1 MLQGYPGLLLSEAN
15 NLSFSAP
22 SGALISALSNV
33 STLHTSHCHHGPA
46 KSATLVLED
55 HSKGPEAL
63 QHFVKDDW
71 DMPSVGIF
79 QDLTWKQLEKKL
91 TKSFRLEI
99 PDFGS
104 LNLKQSEKETHS
116 PTPKPNPHPCAIDY
130 KLKELSNNKKSHR
143 SALRHTPSA
152 NGALVGSEI
161 SSSFLINGKKPSKP
175 DQQSAHAFSVPSSPS
190 PDCVDS
196 SQITITAGKQSLNL
210 KNSRFG
216 EDVGAI
222 KPSSLSN
229 ASEDKSTMLG
239 KFSPS
244 ALCLGSSQSGNLV
257 QADQLA

>member
-190 PDCVDS
+190 PDCVDVRTHGKLELLEELKPCKKNT
-196 SQITITAGKQSLNL
+196 QLNTAATL
-210 KNSRFG
+210 KTPAKNVSK
-216 EDVGAI
+216 
-222 KPSSLSN
+222 KPEEHSVC
-229 ASEDKSTMLG
+229 KSVAG
-239 KFSPS
+239 F
-244 ALCLGSSQSGNLV
+244 
-257 QADQLA
+257 